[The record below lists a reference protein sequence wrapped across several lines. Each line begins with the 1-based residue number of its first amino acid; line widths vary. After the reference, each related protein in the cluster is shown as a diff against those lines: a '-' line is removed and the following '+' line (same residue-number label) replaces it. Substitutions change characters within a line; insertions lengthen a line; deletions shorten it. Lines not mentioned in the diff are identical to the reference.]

1 MIVIR
6 SIIFNVLFYM
16 MFIAEMIIFT
26 PIYFIL
32 PRKKAYFVPKFWAR
46 SNLWLMRVVLG
57 TRVRIEGLENLPKGA
72 FIFAPKH
79 QTFWDTFAFLPHI
92 EDPLYILKRELL
104 WIPVFGWYVAKQRM
118 IGIDRSARGKA
129 MAEVMTRTLKE
140 MKTGRQLIIYPEGT
154 RRPPGAEPVY
164 KYGIARLYRD
174 LQMPVVPV
182 VHQAGIFWPRRKAL
196 RQGGV
201 IIARI
206 LPPIQPG
213 MEEKEFF
220 EHLVKTMEEA
230 SDKCLLDTVDAN
242 PHLIL
247 PETAKKRIAELRAQS

>member
-1 MIVIR
+1 MVWVR
-6 SIIFNVLFYM
+6 SVIFNVLFYM

-26 PIYFIL
+26 PIYFLL

-46 SNLWLMRVVLG
+46 SNLWLMKVIVG
-57 TRVRIEGLENLPKGA
+57 TRVEIEGLENLPKGA

-79 QTFWDTFAFLPHI
+79 QNFWDTFAFLPHI
-92 EDPLYILKRELL
+92 DDPLYILKRELL

-164 KYGIARLYRD
+164 KFGIARLYRD
-174 LQMPVVPV
+174 LNMPVVPV
-182 VHQAGIFWPRRKAL
+182 VHQAGIFWPRRSIL

-201 IIARI
+201 IKARI

-213 MEEKEFF
+213 MGEKEFF
-220 EHLVKTMEEA
+220 EHLVQTMEAA
-230 SDKCLLDTVDAN
+230 SDQCLIDTVEAN

-247 PETAKKRIAELRAQS
+247 PDTVKKRLADLNAR

>member
-1 MIVIR
+1 MIAVR
-6 SIIFNVLFYM
+6 SLIFNVLFYM

-26 PIYFIL
+26 PVYFVL
-32 PRKKAYFVPKFWAR
+32 PRKKAYFIPKFWAK
-46 SNLWLMRVVLG
+46 SNLWLMKLICG
-57 TRVRIEGLENLPKGA
+57 TTVEIEGLENLPKGA

-79 QTFWDTFAFLPHI
+79 QSFWDTFAFLPHI

-118 IGIDRSARGKA
+118 IGVNRAARGKA
-129 MAEVMTRTLKE
+129 MTDVMARTLEE

-182 VHQAGIFWPRRKAL
+182 VHHAGIFWPRRKSI

-201 IIARI
+201 IKARI

-213 MEEKEFF
+213 MDEKDFF
-220 EHLVKTMEEA
+220 DHLVKTMEEA
-230 SDKCLLDTVDAN
+230 SDRCLLDTVDAN
-242 PHLIL
+242 PGLVL
-247 PETAKKRIAELRAQS
+247 PPTAKKRIAELRP

>member
-1 MIVIR
+1 MVAIR
-6 SIIFNVLFYM
+6 SVIFNVLFYM

-46 SNLWLMRVVLG
+46 SNLWLMKVIVG
-57 TRVRIEGLENLPKGA
+57 TRVEIEGLENLPKGP

-79 QTFWDTFAFLPHI
+79 QSFWDTFAFLPHI
-92 EDPLYILKRELL
+92 EDPLFILKRELL

-118 IGIDRSARGKA
+118 IGVNRAARGKA
-129 MAEVMTRTLKE
+129 MTDVMARTLEE

-154 RRPPGAEPVY
+154 RRPSGAEPVY

-182 VHQAGIFWPRRKAL
+182 VHHAGIFWPRRKSI

-201 IIARI
+201 IKARI
-206 LPPIQPG
+206 LPPIAPG
-213 MEEKEFF
+213 MDEKEFF
-220 EHLVKTMEEA
+220 DHLVKTMEEA

-247 PETAKKRIAELRAQS
+247 PPTAKKRISELRSQ